1 MKRRTDLNEELTRAL
16 DESLQDEVVSASLE
30 RTLGEVRR
38 KRSRRQGVTVASV
51 AGVVALALLAW
62 IRSGTTTEPVM
73 AGAEPVERLEVLPSI
88 RMREISDA
96 ELLAMFPGRA
106 AGFATVNGHREFILL
121 PAESDGEE

>member
-1 MKRRTDLNEELTRAL
+1 MNEELKQAL
-16 DESLQDEVVSASLE
+16 DESVPDEMVAASLA

-38 KRSRRQGVTVASV
+38 KRRRRQGMTVAGV
-51 AGVVALALLAW
+51 AGVVVLGVLAW

-73 AGAEPVERLEVLPSI
+73 AGAEPVERVEGSPPI
-88 RMREISDA
+88 RMQEISDA